1 MKPPEQCKGTAVY
14 KLLHFWR
21 LTVIEST
28 SFPRELPCCRHTFS
42 QICMCLCRDVNSK
55 RSFWNTP
62 HERFCITWPHFMLFQ
77 TTYYPTHTDLFT
89 VCLHRHYIST
99 MRIWFYLLCSL
110 LHPEHQEPC
119 LACGRHWIKIWM
131 NECAEYAGK
140 DAQMGVPLTHP
151 AFYFLI
157 ISAHLLPA
165 FRQGKRCIS
174 IFLSVF
180 QMQATLTSVL
190 FQLAYKN
197 KYPARNCV
205 QNSRRCQNK
214 FIPFNISRV
223 TANPR
228 WPSGSLLPKCIITVL
243 KSTLTRSSWAHHI
256 NGI

>member
-131 NECAEYAGK
+131 NVLS
-140 DAQMGVPLTHP
+140 M
-151 AFYFLI
+151 
-157 ISAHLLPA
+157 
-165 FRQGKRCIS
+165 QGKMHKWESHSHTLLSTFWSSLPICCQPFVKVKDVFPFS
-174 IFLSVF
+174 FLYS
-180 QMQATLTSVL
+180 
-190 FQLAYKN
+190 KC
-197 KYPARNCV
+197 K
-205 QNSRRCQNK
+205 
-214 FIPFNISRV
+214 
-223 TANPR
+223 
-228 WPSGSLLPKCIITVL
+228 LLWHQYYF
-243 KSTLTRSSWAHHI
+243 S
-256 NGI
+256 